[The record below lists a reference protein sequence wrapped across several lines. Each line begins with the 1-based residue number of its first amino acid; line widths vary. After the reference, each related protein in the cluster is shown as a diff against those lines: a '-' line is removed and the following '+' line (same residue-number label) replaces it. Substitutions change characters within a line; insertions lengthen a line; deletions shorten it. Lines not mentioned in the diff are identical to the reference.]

1 MKRRADPDYLGL
13 VARTRCAVCYLLGRE
28 QRTRTEV
35 HHPREGVGMAQRQHD
50 RLGIGLCTD
59 DHTGP
64 QGLHGDRTYMHI
76 LKVDEM
82 DLLAVTLE
90 LVDEVRETQ

>member
-1 MKRRADPDYLGL
+1 MNRMKDRDYLGL
-13 VARTRCAVCYLLGRE
+13 VARTRCAVCHLLDRE
-28 QRTRTEV
+28 QQTRTEV

-64 QGLHGDRTYMHI
+64 QGLHGDRTYMKL

-82 DLLAVTLE
+82 DLLAVTLT
-90 LVDEVRETQ
+90 LVDEVREMQ